1 MSLEDGS
8 DMKRQYILAL
18 VLATIIIWLPLK
30 VSSAT
35 IKDNHLNLDNNR
47 LSQDENE
54 TLGQQSNKVKDLFD
68 PDTQRQLAKSKNG
81 KKVLSDQEHQLF
93 QKGKVVTTS
102 AKQKNTPLFQSR
114 VTHALDIKEGAEQ
127 DSWNWLNFWLYTGVI
142 TVALAT
148 AVGFSWWV
156 NKKEEKENN
165 VIH

>member
-1 MSLEDGS
+1 MSE
-8 DMKRQYILAL
+8 
-18 VLATIIIWLPLK
+18 
-30 VSSAT
+30 
-35 IKDNHLNLDNNR
+35 
-47 LSQDENE
+47 
-54 TLGQQSNKVKDLFD
+54 
-68 PDTQRQLAKSKNG
+68 
-81 KKVLSDQEHQLF
+81 QEHQLF